1 MTAYLRHNGWHFNK
15 KLCDFAVSLMRRMNP
30 ATGKS
35 EKIEPM
41 TKDNAA
47 TADSVSAEPVY
58 KLVIDENVVEKISS
72 MPSVAEPVPS
82 SEIKPVGV
90 ASG

>member
-35 EKIEPM
+35 EKKHIQPEDLVKEFLKN
-41 TKDNAA
+41 KDN
-47 TADSVSAEPVY
+47 S
-58 KLVIDENVVEKISS
+58 N
-72 MPSVAEPVPS
+72 
-82 SEIKPVGV
+82 
-90 ASG
+90 